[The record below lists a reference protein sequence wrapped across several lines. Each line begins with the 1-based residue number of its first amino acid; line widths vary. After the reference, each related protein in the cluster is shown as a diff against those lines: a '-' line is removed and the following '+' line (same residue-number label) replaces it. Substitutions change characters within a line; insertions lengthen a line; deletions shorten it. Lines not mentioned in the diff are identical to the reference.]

1 MSRLY
6 LRCVLCSRQQAEG
19 LLSSVSWGLL
29 ELPAGAVVHHPGVR
43 DSKARACPACVNG
56 HHDWRQQV
64 LTVLGLSSSTGYSV
78 RVDSA

>member
-6 LRCVLCSRQQAEG
+6 LRCVLCSRQQAQG
-19 LLSSVSWGLL
+19 LISGAAWGRL

-43 DSKARACPACVNG
+43 DSTALACPACVGGNP
-56 HHDWRQQV
+56 DWQERA
-64 LTVLGLSSSTGYSV
+64 LTTLGLAPNAGYSL